1 MKKRILR
8 IVALCLVMTM
18 LTGCA
23 GIAEYFD
30 RLRQMLGLT
39 LTDFADM
46 TYTRPDMEQFQK
58 VLDQSCADAASETD
72 FDKLQNVILDFYAVY
87 ESFYTN
93 YFLATIY
100 YSKDLTDPYWEAE
113 NTFCTENS
121 SVADAGLDR
130 LYRALAKSPLREQ
143 LEGED
148 YFGPGFFAAYEGE
161 SIYDENFNAMLAR
174 EAALINQYYAVSGES
189 VSVAYYSEEF
199 FSVYGQQLAEI
210 FRDLVAVRQEMAAYA
225 GYENYPEFA
234 YDFYHVRD
242 YSVEQAENYM
252 AQIQAQLTPLY
263 RQLNTSG
270 FWNMELYPS
279 SEAQTFSY
287 VKSMADNM
295 GGIMEE
301 AFAVLEDCHLYDITY
316 SEKKYDASFAVYLF
330 DYQAPYV
337 FVNPTLTEH
346 DKLTFAH
353 EFGHFCNNYASY
365 GSAAGVDVAEIF
377 SQGLEYL
384 SLCYT
389 KDAGNLE
396 KIRMA
401 TCLTTY
407 VEQAAYASFEQ
418 QVYNLTGEELTV
430 ENIQALYEEVC
441 TAFGFDSWDWDSR
454 DYVCINHFFTS
465 PMYIISYVVSND
477 AALQLYQMEQ
487 AEKGRGLTCYVDNLT
502 TTEAY
507 FLAFLESAGLKSPFT
522 QGRLE
527 EVRKTLEAV
536 LQK

>member
-1 MKKRILR
+1 MKKRVLR

-23 GIAEYFD
+23 GITAYFEKIK
-30 RLRQMLGLT
+30 QMLGLT

-46 TYTRPDMEQFQK
+46 SYTRPDMDAFQK
-58 VLDQSCADAASETD
+58 ALDQACTGAASETN
-72 FDKLQNVILDFYAVY
+72 FMKLQNVILDFYAVY

-100 YSKDLTDPYWEAE
+100 YSKDMTDAYWEGE
-113 NTFCTENS
+113 NTFCTEQS
-121 SVADAGLDR
+121 SVANAGLDK

-148 YFGPGFFAAYEGE
+148 FFGPGFFEAYEGE
-161 SIYDENFNAMLAR
+161 SVYDETFNAMLAK
-174 EAALINQYYAVSGES
+174 EAALINQYYAISGES
-189 VSVAYYSEEF
+189 RSVAYYSEEF
-199 FSVYGQQLAEI
+199 FSVYGQQLAEV
-210 FRDLVAVRQEMAAYA
+210 FRDLVQVRQEMAAYA
-225 GYENYPEFA
+225 GYESYPEFA
-234 YDFYHVRD
+234 YDFHHVRD
-242 YSVEQAENYM
+242 YSVEQAQDYM
-252 AQIQAQLTPLY
+252 AQIQTQLTPLY

-270 FWNMELYPS
+270 FWEMELYHS
-279 SEAQTFSY
+279 SENQTFSY
-287 VKSMADNM
+287 VKTVAENM
-295 GGIMEE
+295 GGIIED
-301 AFAVLEDCHLYDITY
+301 AFDAMEDCHLYDITY
-316 SEKKYDASFAVYLF
+316 SEKKYDASFVVYLY
-330 DYQAPYV
+330 DYRAPYV

-346 DKLTFAH
+346 DKLTFTH

-365 GSAAGVDVAEIF
+365 GSAAGVDVSEIF

-384 SLCYT
+384 SLCYGNDT
-389 KDAGNLE
+389 GNLE
-396 KIRMA
+396 KLRMA

-407 VEQAAYASFEQ
+407 VEQSAYASFEH

-430 ENIQALYEEVC
+430 ENIQALYTRVG
-441 TAFGFDSWDWDSR
+441 TDFGFDSWDWDSR

-487 AEKGRGLTCYVDNLT
+487 AEKGKGLSCYVDNLT

-507 FLAFLESAGLKSPFT
+507 FLSFLESAGLRNPFD

-527 EVRKTLEAV
+527 EVRRTLEIV
-536 LQK
+536 LK